1 MVKNMV
7 SINDFDSVKE
17 CAYRGECYSVRD
29 NGAVMRHPR
38 NSMRHRKYDGI
49 WTFGSPNKKNGYM
62 EIAGERVHRIVAY
75 AFLGEPPSEQYVADH
90 IDTNRKNNRPENLRW
105 LTRLENILLNPIT
118 RKKIEFRCGSIEA
131 FLANPELLKGYETED
146 FGWMRNV
153 TQEEGQACLER
164 WNILMDTTPKP
175 RGRKIGEWIYS
186 KPQSTSTY
194 SIPVSYSSQPVE
206 EEVEE
211 LPNETKSLTAN
222 VVQVDWSTPSEFPCC
237 PQEFSGN
244 PLEEYAKNL
253 KVGEVFCRNHIYSSL
268 VLDSVITDNGNVL
281 WVMTKS
287 AKESVKPW
295 ALARVTY
302 KDNMFVHINMGS
314 YIKQDGAEKY
324 FTLAQGKEWT
334 GGDSIDDYC

>member
-1 MVKNMV
+1 MV
-7 SINDFDSVKE
+7 SVNDFESVKE
-17 CAYRGECYSVRD
+17 CIYKGECYSARD
-29 NGAVMRHPR
+29 NGAVMRHSR
-38 NSMRHRKYDGI
+38 NGMRRRVYDDI
-49 WTFGSPNKKNGYM
+49 WTFGTPDKKGYM
-62 EIAGERVHRIVAY
+62 EIAGEKVHRIVAY
-75 AFLGEPPSEQYVADH
+75 AFHGEPPSKQHVVDH
-90 IDTNRKNNRPENLRW
+90 VDTNRQNNRPENLRW
-105 LTRLENILLNPIT
+105 LTRLENILLNPVT
-118 RKKIEFRCGSIEA
+118 RKKIEYRCGSIEA
-131 FLANPELLKGYETED
+131 FLANPELLKGYEPED

-194 SIPVSYSSQPVE
+194 SIPVSYSSRPVE

-244 PLEEYAKNL
+244 PLGEYAKNL

-268 VLDSVITDNGNVL
+268 VLDSAITDNGNVL

>member
-1 MVKNMV
+1 MV

-38 NSMRHRKYDGI
+38 NGMRHRKYDGI

-118 RKKIEFRCGSIEA
+118 RKKIEYRCGSIEA

-146 FGWMRNV
+146 ANFSWMRTV
-153 TQEEGQACLER
+153 TREEAQACLER
-164 WNILMDTTPKP
+164 WNTLKQEALKSH
-175 RGRKIGEWIYS
+175 GRKIGEWIYS

-194 SIPVSYSSQPVE
+194 SIPVSYSSQPAE
-206 EEVEE
+206 EEVEK
-211 LPNETKSLTAN
+211 LPNETQSLTAN
-222 VVQVDWSTPSEFPCC
+222 AVQVNWRTPSEFPCC

-244 PLEEYAKNL
+244 PLGEYAKNL
-253 KVGEVFCRNHIYSSL
+253 KVGEAFCRNTTYTSVVKDFAIIASGNSL
-268 VLDSVITDNGNVL
+268 L
-281 WVMTKS
+281 VMC
-287 AKESVKPW
+287 ENRENFKPW
-295 ALARVTY
+295 SLAIVAY
-302 KDNMFVHINMGS
+302 KDGVFFHRSHKS
-314 YIKQDGAEKY
+314 YFEQEGAEKD
-324 FTLAQGKEWT
+324 FTILQGKKWT